1 MSLREGITNA
11 VETTLVLVVLALLVG
26 QLLGQPVLLGFV
38 RTGSMDP
45 ALEPDDGFVAVP
57 SPLTGPPEPG
67 DVIVFEAKAI
77 QGGGLTTHRVVGTT
91 EKGYITKGDA
101 NAITD
106 QTAGEPPVRDHQIVA
121 EVLQING
128 RIVAIPALGSG
139 INALKNTVQGVQ
151 LTLAR
156 WSGTELFLGTEGVL
170 TVLAVAAFG
179 YLGFDSVFGTR
190 DERDRDTDRSRS
202 QGLDPRLLVA
212 ACALV
217 LAAGLVAPTVVQDG
231 TTEME
236 IVSSSFDSERA
247 DVIPAGESKPRTRQ
261 LRNPSYLPNVI
272 YLVPGDGVDV
282 SDRVVRVPPQSQRE
296 VTVTLH
302 APADTG
308 SYQRLLTTHR
318 YVAVL
323 PASLLTELHGEHPWL
338 PTIGTLGSIVVPF
351 YLVGSAIVGRSRLRR
366 RRRDGSRPTGG
377 LVSHLR

>member
-1 MSLREGITNA
+1 MSIQEGITNA
-11 VETTLVLVVLALLVG
+11 AETVLVLVVLALLVG

-45 ALEPDDGFVAVP
+45 ALEPDDGFVAIP
-57 SPLTGPPEPG
+57 SALTGPPEPG
-67 DVIVFEAKAI
+67 DVIVFEAEEI
-77 QGGGLTTHRVVGTT
+77 QDGGLTTHRVVGTT
-91 EKGYITKGDA
+91 EDGYITRGDA

-106 QTAGEPPVRDHQIVA
+106 QTAGEPPVGDHQVVA

-128 RIVAIPALGSG
+128 WVVAIPGLGAG
-139 INALKNTVQGVQ
+139 IGVVGDAVQGAQ

-156 WSGTELFLGTEGVL
+156 WSGTELFLGTEGLL
-170 TVLAVAAFG
+170 TIVAAAAFG
-179 YLGFDSVFGTR
+179 YLGFDSVYGTR

-202 QGLDPRLLVA
+202 QGLDPRILVA

-217 LAAGLVAPTVVQDG
+217 LAVGLTVPTVVQGG
-231 TTEME
+231 TTETE
-236 IVSSSFDSERA
+236 IISSSFDSERA
-247 DVIPAGESKPRTRQ
+247 DIVPAGESTTRTRQ
-261 LRNPSYLPNVI
+261 LRNPSYLPNVV
-272 YLVPGDGVDV
+272 YLVPGDGVGV
-282 SDRVVRVPPQSQRE
+282 SDRVVRVPPQSRRE

-338 PTIGTLGSIVVPF
+338 PAIGTLGAIVVPF
-351 YLVGSAIVGRSRLRR
+351 YLIGSSIIGRSRLRR
-366 RRRDGSRPTGG
+366 RRRERSQPTDG
-377 LVSHLR
+377 LVGRFR

>member
-1 MSLREGITNA
+1 MSIREGITNA
-11 VETTLVLVVLALLVG
+11 VETVLVLVVLALLVG

-67 DVIVFEAKAI
+67 DVIVFEAEEI

-91 EKGYITKGDA
+91 EKGYVTKGDA

-139 INALKNTVQGVQ
+139 INAIKNTVQGAQ

-202 QGLDPRLLVA
+202 QGLDPRVLVA

-217 LAAGLVAPTVVQDG
+217 LAAGLVAPTVVQGG
-231 TTEME
+231 TTEMA

-261 LRNPSYLPNVI
+261 LRNPSYLPNVV

-296 VTVTLH
+296 ITVTLH

-323 PASLLTELHGEHPWL
+323 PTSLLTELYSKHPLL

-351 YLVGSAIVGRSRLRR
+351 YLVGSAIVGRSRLRHR
-366 RRRDGSRPTGG
+366 RREGSRPTGG
-377 LVSHLR
+377 LVSRLR